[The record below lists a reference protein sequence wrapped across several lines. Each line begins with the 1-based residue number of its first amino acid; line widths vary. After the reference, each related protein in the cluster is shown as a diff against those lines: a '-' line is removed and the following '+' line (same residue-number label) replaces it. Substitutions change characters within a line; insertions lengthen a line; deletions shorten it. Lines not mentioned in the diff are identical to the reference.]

1 MARRRQQARS
11 SREDGNGDEAIALL
25 SQEQTTE
32 EQNLGRTGAEDA
44 DQYDE
49 HAPLN
54 AGASQGGLARS
65 SLECVSASICDVLPR
80 VRLTNT
86 FRSKFLSRFLDL
98 KRVRYVLLVGFA
110 TVLALLVII
119 ATAGGTVV
127 YISAPKNGLSPPWY
141 PSREPFQNYVLFI
154 KFTIP

>member
-25 SQEQTTE
+25 SQEQPE

-54 AGASQGGLARS
+54 AGASQRGLSRS
-65 SLECVSASICDVLPR
+65 GWECVSAFICDVLPK
-80 VRLTNT
+80 VRLTDT

-110 TVLALLVII
+110 TLLALLVII

-127 YISAPKNGLSPPWY
+127 YISAPKDGLSPPWY
-141 PSREPFQNYVLFI
+141 PSREPFQKYVLFI